1 MQARNKGRE
10 TAMEVFY
17 TIITFGKDLE
27 ILASFPLYNVPDE
40 EAARFCF
47 ETQRKVAKFGYPSAV
62 GIALEKEDGETDEFN
77 EFIEIK
83 HL

>member
-1 MQARNKGRE
+1 
-10 TAMEVFY
+10 MEVFY

-27 ILASFPLYNVPDE
+27 ILASFPLYNPLYNVPDE

-47 ETQRKVAKFGYPSAV
+47 ETQRKVAKFAYPSAT
-62 GIALEKEDGETDEFN
+62 GIALEKDDGDTCEY
-77 EFIEIK
+77 IEIK